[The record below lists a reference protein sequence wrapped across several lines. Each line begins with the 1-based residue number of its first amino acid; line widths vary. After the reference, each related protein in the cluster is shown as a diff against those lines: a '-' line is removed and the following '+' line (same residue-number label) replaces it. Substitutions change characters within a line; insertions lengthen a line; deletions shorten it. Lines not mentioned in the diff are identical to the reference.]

1 MQLVSGARHPV
12 EIQSFVKAFEGAMP
26 CSIEEPPT
34 HSRPGNRPYFSCI
47 EFRHTALDLGRPRGL
62 GIFIHFAVK
71 ALDQRRRERR
81 AGVAGKR
88 QGVLENL
95 CDITLHAGIVT
106 WADQVIDGSTTQ
118 VCGSAQAA
126 DKSTEAGLRT

>member
-1 MQLVSGARHPV
+1 V

-26 CSIEEPPT
+26 CSLEDSPT
-34 HSRPGNRPYFSCI
+34 HVRPGDRPHFSRI
-47 EFRHTALDLGRPRGL
+47 EFSHTALDLGRPRGL

-88 QGVLENL
+88 
-95 CDITLHAGIVT
+95 
-106 WADQVIDGSTTQ
+106 
-118 VCGSAQAA
+118 
-126 DKSTEAGLRT
+126 